1 MTETAGTLHLFSE
14 IVHRNNLVSPQN
26 NLPNNTVALHDTT
39 SLRPTLQQIRHR
51 QWLRE
56 KKILIDGSRYI
67 QPKKDVEL
75 VTSVKADDAV
85 LKLPIR
91 EKSDFNT
98 DWITILF
105 VIVLVLVATV
115 RATSTNYIRFLFQS
129 LINYTTSFRLFREKN
144 YPVLHGATQ
153 LDIIFYFIFSLFI
166 YQVEDSF
173 NIAFTTRNILLY
185 LLILGSVLGYFYL
198 KKVAYFL
205 VGLVF
210 ESIPDT
216 NEYLFNMDI
225 FNRTLGLSLFPVVAL
240 INYYP
245 ANNPMITVYVGIFL
259 VAVFYIFLLQRGIF
273 ILLKKQ
279 FSIFYLFLYLCTL
292 EILPLLLI
300 YKVVVI

>member
-1 MTETAGTLHLFSE
+1 MADTAETLHIFSE
-14 IVHRNNLVSPQN
+14 IMHRNNFVSLQN
-26 NLPNNTVALHDTT
+26 NLPDNTVVLHDTT
-39 SLRPTLQQIRHR
+39 SLRPTPKQISHR
-51 QWLRE
+51 QKLRE
-56 KKILIDGSRYI
+56 KNLLIDGSRYI
-67 QPKKDVEL
+67 QPKKDIKL
-75 VTSVKADDAV
+75 VTSVKAEDSV

-91 EKSDFNT
+91 EKKDFNT

-105 VIVLVLVATV
+105 VIVLVLFATV
-115 RATSTNYIRFLFQS
+115 RITSTNYIRFLFQS

-144 YPVLHGATQ
+144 YPISHGATQ

-166 YQVEDSF
+166 YQVENSF
-173 NIAFTTRNILLY
+173 NLEFTTRNILLY
-185 LLILGSVLGYFYL
+185 LIIFGSVIGYFYI
-198 KKVAYFL
+198 KKVAYYAI
-205 VGLVF
+205 GLVF

-216 NEYLFNMDI
+216 NEYLFNIDI

-245 ANNPMITVYVGIFL
+245 ANNPMITVYVGLFM